1 MRKYAALLAAVW
13 IGSAGLGQAEDHP
26 VVVELFTSQ
35 GCSSCPPAD
44 ALLLELAKEDNVIAL
59 ALHVDYWDYIG
70 WKDSFAKPEHTLRQ
84 KAYAKAAGKRMIYT
98 PQMIIDGEDH
108 VVGNKPAQVA
118 ALINR
123 HAASTSEVS
132 LQISRNAGIL
142 IIQATRE
149 KQTGD
154 HYIVQLVEFDPMRMV
169 DITHGENAGKIL
181 DYANIVTG
189 WQAIAEWD
197 GKTPLQLSETVDA
210 AQPVAVLIQRV
221 GNGPIVAAAKLQ

>member
-1 MRKYAALLAAVW
+1 MRKFAALLAAAW
-13 IGSAGLGQAEDHP
+13 IGSAGLGQADDHP

-44 ALLLELAKEDNVIAL
+44 ALLAKLAQQDNVIAL

-70 WKDSFAKPEHTLRQ
+70 WKDSFAQPEHTVRQ

-118 ALINR
+118 ELINR
-123 HAASTSEVS
+123 HAARGSAFS
-132 LQISRNAGIL
+132 LQITRSAGTL
-142 IIQATRE
+142 DIQATANTAT
-149 KQTGD
+149 TGRFV
-154 HYIVQLVEFDPMRMV
+154 VQLVEFDPMRMV
-169 DITHGENAGKIL
+169 DITRGENAGKIL

-197 GKTPLQLSETVDA
+197 GRKPLQLNKAVEAS
-210 AQPVAVLIQRV
+210 QPVAVLIQHAD
-221 GNGPIVAAAKLQ
+221 NGPIVAAAKLH